1 MSPFD
6 AARYAR
12 LLEGLEVT
20 VLHLSKVGDVDNPT
34 LRFDSSFFQKEF
46 LRLERYPNEIGALSM
61 VRSGTTPADRD
72 DNLTNG
78 VVLLKTVDI
87 QNRPLSSVDAD
98 QCYKISHDIAKRM
111 AKTRLLPGDVLI
123 NIVGATNEVVG
134 RVALVPQNFPEANIT
149 QAMALIRS
157 TDSRLQPELVF
168 CFLASRFGQ
177 AQIRRLARPTGQ
189 FNMNLP
195 EVESIRVP
203 NFHQDFCNR
212 IKQIIEASHNQR
224 DGSRSQLVGA
234 ELRLSQALGI
244 TGWKAPEPLSY
255 IRQSSDAFASG
266 RLDAQHFQPRFRAL
280 TNFITATGQG
290 ALLADWLNE
299 NKRGKQPDY
308 VEDGLPVVNSK
319 HVLRGEVRLDGGNRN
334 ASFANNDLLIRHGDV
349 LINGTG
355 VGTIGRAAP
364 YLRVD
369 PAIPDNHVTIL
380 RPKQGLDAVY
390 LSVFLNSMAGQWQV
404 EERLRGSSG
413 QIELY
418 PADIAQFTVWIA
430 PPSVQIEIR
439 RLVEKGHE
447 QKQRANQLLD
457 AAKRAVEIAIE
468 DGEAD
473 ALAYLD
479 QTALPEH

>member
-6 AARYAR
+6 SARYAQ

-20 VLHLSKVGDVDNPT
+20 VLNLSKVGDADNPT

-46 LRLERYPNEIGALSM
+46 LRLEHYPNEIGALSI

-72 DNLTNG
+72 DNLTDG
-78 VVLLKTVDI
+78 VVLLKTVDV
-87 QNRPLSSVDAD
+87 QNRPLSTVDAD

-111 AKTRLLPGDVLI
+111 AKTRLLPGDVLV
-123 NIVGATNEVVG
+123 NIVGATNDVIG
-134 RVALVPQNFPEANIT
+134 RVALVPQDFPEANIT

-157 TDSRLQPELVF
+157 ADGRLQPELVF

-195 EVESIRVP
+195 EVESIRLP
-203 NFHQDFCNR
+203 HFHRGFCAR
-212 IKQIIEASHNQR
+212 IKEIVEASQTQR
-224 DGSRSQLVGA
+224 EGSRSQLVGT

-255 IRQSSDAFASG
+255 IRRSSDAFASD

-290 ALLADWLNE
+290 VRLADWVNE
-299 NKRGKQPDY
+299 NKRGKQPSY
-308 VEDGLPVVNSK
+308 VEDGLPVVNSR
-319 HVLRGEVRLDGGNRN
+319 HVLRGEVRLDESNRN
-334 ASFANNDLLIRHGDV
+334 ASFTDRDLLIHYGDV
-349 LINGTG
+349 LMNGTG

-364 YLRVD
+364 YLHAD

-418 PADIAQFTVWIA
+418 PTDIAKFTIWIA
-430 PPSVQIEIR
+430 PPPMQKEIR
-439 RLVEKGHE
+439 QSVEKSYE
-447 QKQRANQLLD
+447 QMQLAILLLD

-468 DGEAD
+468 NSETA

-479 QTALPEH
+479 QKSPPKC

>member
-1 MSPFD
+1 
-6 AARYAR
+6 
-12 LLEGLEVT
+12 
-20 VLHLSKVGDVDNPT
+20 
-34 LRFDSSFFQKEF
+34 
-46 LRLERYPNEIGALSM
+46 
-61 VRSGTTPADRD
+61 
-72 DNLTNG
+72 
-78 VVLLKTVDI
+78 
-87 QNRPLSSVDAD
+87 
-98 QCYKISHDIAKRM
+98 
-111 AKTRLLPGDVLI
+111 
-123 NIVGATNEVVG
+123 
-134 RVALVPQNFPEANIT
+134 
-149 QAMALIRS
+149 
-157 TDSRLQPELVF
+157 
-168 CFLASRFGQ
+168 
-177 AQIRRLARPTGQ
+177 
-189 FNMNLP
+189 MNLP